1 MRGHG
6 DRAVE
11 RPDSGFRQGRQAQP
25 GVDDADE
32 TLSPQSKYGLLLASA
47 ITTRNPIVTVAMEA
61 AAGVVMTPAAVE
73 AAKSAASV
81 MAMNNVYYR
90 FVHFVSN
97 PEYKTMPARLRM
109 NWLGNPRVDRAHFEL
124 WALAVSAINGC
135 GACMDAQKRRCGKP
149 APARIQFKRP
159 CALRRSCSQLRL
171 RSRPHGMARRKG
183 PSNPPFCTFRA
194 LFSGHGRRGSQYPRA
209 EFAESALTTE
219 YSSVGR
225 LSPGARGDLSPPRDL
240 LGRADNAAGIVAPH
254 PNLNN
259 TPYPPRG

>member
-1 MRGHG
+1 M
-6 DRAVE
+6 
-11 RPDSGFRQGRQAQP
+11 
-25 GVDDADE
+25 
-32 TLSPQSKYGLLLASA
+32 
-47 ITTRNPIVTVAMEA
+47 TR
-61 AAGVVMTPAAVE
+61 AAVE

-81 MAMNNVYYR
+81 MAMNDVYYR
-90 FVHFVSN
+90 FVHLASTAIQDN
-97 PEYKTMPARLRM
+97 ARSAA
-109 NWLGNPRVDRAHFEL
+109 DEL
-124 WALAVSAINGC
+124 ARQSPCGQSRFRIVGTGGKRNQWARS
-135 GACMDAQKRRCGKP
+135 CMDAQKRRCGKP

-194 LFSGHGRRGSQYPRA
+194 LFSGHGRGGSPYPRA

-225 LSPGARGDLSPPRDL
+225 LSSGARGDLSPPRDL
-240 LGRADNAAGIVAPH
+240 LGRADNAAGIVATH